1 MQYHKKRYI
10 KVAGPLVCAVQ
21 GHPLPP
27 VTGWQ
32 PIIGCARRPTLA
44 NRHSLTAW
52 GKTGKMAQTQ
62 NQGEVQT
69 FATIASLSLKQLT
82 TPNCRPAGERGPDLF
97 RNKSEKCVGIPIAPD
112 NMIYWILLPGVSRR
126 GRGEIKTGIF
136 MNIAMSSSG
145 HEIKVL

>member
-1 MQYHKKRYI
+1 M
-10 KVAGPLVCAVQ
+10 
-21 GHPLPP
+21 
-27 VTGWQ
+27 
-32 PIIGCARRPTLA
+32 
-44 NRHSLTAW
+44 
-52 GKTGKMAQTQ
+52 GK
-62 NQGEVQT
+62 NGENGT
-69 FATIASLSLKQLT
+69 DLESGRSSDFCDYCISLSLKQLT

-145 HEIKVL
+145 HEIKVFNLVHIAATHYQLWINIFNI